1 MASILCALSM
11 PTTVHR
17 FIYTFVELGDGYF
30 YPIFLVRRL
39 KFSEVKVTQP
49 CSHFLFSFFLNM
61 LTPC

>member
-1 MASILCALSM
+1 M

-39 KFSEVKVTQP
+39 KFSEVKVTQQ